1 MIGSHVAADLAARG
15 DDVTVMAR
23 RDPSDRDPRAVRGM
37 PRLQGD
43 YTDPGTS
50 PRMLEGFD
58 AIVFAAGND
67 IRHVPA
73 EQEDDAFWA
82 RTQSVGVPQFAAQ
95 AKAAGVGR
103 FVQVGSYYH
112 HLHPEWTARIPYVAA
127 RRDADE
133 RTRALSGAGFAA
145 MTLNPPSIVGADER
159 GMRRFA
165 RMIAWTRGELAD
177 PELFAPPGGTNYMS
191 VRSLSQAV
199 QGALDGG
206 EAGRAY
212 LIGDRNLTYRE
223 YFQLAR
229 GRRRQRER
237 DRGARPGASV
247 PPRSVHRPGAWCG
260 DLLRHRPR
268 GDGAARLR
276 PGRRR
281 TVTRRD
287 RHRGGRSA
295 VRRSHSDAVAL
306 RVSSRVPSVRRTTSA
321 IAIRST
327 SSP

>member
-1 MIGSHVAADLAARG
+1 MSRVLVVGATGMIGSHVAADLAARG

-73 EQEDDAFWA
+73 DQEDDAFWA

-127 RRDADE
+127 RRGADE

-223 YFQLAR
+223 YFQMLADAAGS
-229 GRRRQRER
+229 GRVIEER
-237 DRGARPGASV
+237 DQEHPFLPDRFIVQGRGAVISYDTDPAETALLGYAQDDV
-247 PPRSVHRPGAWCG
+247 ERSLVEIVTAVD
-260 DLLRHRPR
+260 DLR
-268 GDGAARLR
+268 
-276 PGRRR
+276 
-281 TVTRRD
+281 
-287 RHRGGRSA
+287 
-295 VRRSHSDAVAL
+295 
-306 RVSSRVPSVRRTTSA
+306 
-321 IAIRST
+321 
-327 SSP
+327 

>member
-1 MIGSHVAADLAARG
+1 MSRVLVVGATGMIGSHVAADLAARG

-223 YFQLAR
+223 YFQLLADAA
-229 GRRRQRER
+229 GSGSVIEER
-237 DRGARPGASV
+237 DQEHPFLPDRFIVQGRGAVISYDTDPAETALLGYAQDDV
-247 PPRSVHRPGAWCG
+247 ERSLVEIVTAVD
-260 DLLRHRPR
+260 DLR
-268 GDGAARLR
+268 
-276 PGRRR
+276 
-281 TVTRRD
+281 
-287 RHRGGRSA
+287 
-295 VRRSHSDAVAL
+295 
-306 RVSSRVPSVRRTTSA
+306 
-321 IAIRST
+321 
-327 SSP
+327 